1 MFLVGIT
8 APSKRVISTRPTAR
22 DRSKEASKRVARSDD
37 NCDIYCNEGNERGS
51 ADSVSSDRRRIKG
64 TSLSEGS
71 PLQGRSEE
79 KADEGVNESSMI
91 RSTLRQNNVNRLTSG
106 RPPVSSAGPRFAGM
120 TKQCLVKVQKLPVR
134 KQNGELKVIPL
145 QGILFNEHSASCFD
159 EEGDKTFG
167 RTYNPGPLEISA
179 ELKRAKT
186 MEAESDRSE
195 IQGKDE
201 GGATDENQTID
212 NLPTTRSP
220 ATQTK
225 TPSPKLVRPTADLRP
240 QMPSSQEGPSDR
252 LAVHSLVDR
261 EGTEDLKSKRSGVP
275 LSKSKLDFYSLLEND
290 LSSSKND
297 ATDSDAK
304 WVAPKREKGSVKA
317 ISKKRKRMPQMENV
331 DSGSVN
337 QGKALHGGTS
347 ITKERQSLKNS
358 RCEMG
363 DNAESPAVLNNI
375 PIHVDR
381 LRHDERDINEGRG
394 ATKEGLD
401 PKRGQQSR
409 EDQLPSSKQEAAQ
422 LLENQSDFFMN
433 GDGNNTEVQERPG
446 TEKNRCELEEDR
458 NVRDSG
464 SDSTVCESDVFSA
477 DGKRHRVEKGVSKD
491 KETMNIA
498 GKRQKCSL
506 KNRENSEMVKDN
518 ITDGRKQGQQRK
530 SAQSASDGSGKNGIS
545 TEDDL
550 CNRNSR
556 KGSVV
561 SVDRLVS
568 RRKESKH
575 SISLEPLQ
583 DIDSVLDI
591 QERESESVE
600 TFTEDLD
607 KKSEPTQ
614 DYLNNNVSIGQCT
627 TDSIDRVVSG
637 NKGSKQSSRRKERQ
651 VKESPVTKN
660 QKETESIDPVDS
672 ISSIDDITDRRNT
685 GQNTVD
691 SVGLPGSPNGEF
703 GHSNV
708 TEQVQDVDS
717 NVSKQEQQYDSEA
730 TSRECLGKG
739 DRRTINS
746 LHSSNKKRL
755 QDSVAV
761 VSEKVEISSS
771 EATVMASSSQKGKI
785 ARTNFH
791 LNNTE
796 PLEDSDSVVSQQEE
810 ISDSEVTATTKFR
823 TNDETRKNNLHSSDT
838 EQLQSVVSDVLEQEQ
853 ISDAEA
859 TARASSRKNGKTP
872 ISSLHSSNTERL
884 QHVDS
889 VVSEQEQISDLEAN
903 AVGRSRRKLRSS
915 STEQL
920 QGDTVVSVHEEDSDS
935 KATAGVSSRKIDKT
949 RNNILQS
956 NSSKRLQTR
965 NSLHSAKT
973 EQLQDV
979 GCVVS
984 EQEEISNSNAT
995 ASASSRKND
1004 KTGKNILQSSIPD
1017 QFRNVGPVV
1026 SVEGQISDSE
1036 ESAIAN
1042 PKKNGQM
1049 KNRKSN
1055 KRDMESLHRLK
1066 RQRETTK
1073 HSNNTEVLEGIDS
1086 AVFVEEKEPDSEENA
1101 SSGSKKND
1109 KTKNSNKKRHTES
1122 LHGLERRIETTKHS
1136 NNTKVLQCIDSAVFV
1151 KEKEFDS
1158 EATASSGSKPN
1169 DKATRNSNIKRHT
1182 ESLCELER
1190 RKEITKHSDNTEQL
1204 HGIILEQGQE
1214 TDSNEIS
1221 SGSDGEDDETINDN
1235 ISGKGSST
1243 KRAMNSFDG
1252 QRTGKGKSK
1261 RHTEQFADVNSSEQV
1276 PTKQQ
1281 KTDVSAMVRA
1291 SRGESSRSNRDHTHN
1306 YRDSSKTAVESVD
1319 RSSSE
1324 NEKSKQFN
1332 LSSFNKDRASEKD
1345 REVLMERSN
1354 AYVGKSCV
1362 NNKDGSICQKQDVS
1376 SSKRN
1381 DSRNSFDDD
1390 KQTESETDKEE
1401 GKYFLKLI
1409 KQPGP
1414 SCSKD
1419 GYRDPFDKS
1428 LSSGWRN

>member
-1 MFLVGIT
+1 MFLVDIT
-8 APSKRVISTRPTAR
+8 APSKRVISTRATAR

-37 NCDIYCNEGNERGS
+37 NCDTYCNEGNERGS
-51 ADSVSSDRRRIKG
+51 ADSVSSDRRMIKG

-71 PLQGRSEE
+71 PFQGRSEE

-91 RSTLRQNNVNRLTSG
+91 QSTLRQNNVNRLTSG
-106 RPPVSSAGPRFAGM
+106 RPLVSSAGPRFAGM

-179 ELKRAKT
+179 ELKKAKT

-212 NLPTTRSP
+212 NPPTTRSP

-225 TPSPKLVRPTADLRP
+225 TPSPKPVRPTADLSP
-240 QMPSSQEGPSDR
+240 QMPSSQDGPSDR

-261 EGTEDLKSKRSGVP
+261 EGTEDLKGKRSVVP
-275 LSKSKLDFYSLLEND
+275 LSKSKRDCYSLLEND
-290 LSSSKND
+290 EENLSSSKDD

-317 ISKKRKRMPQMENV
+317 ISKKRRRMPQMENV

-363 DNAESPAVLNNI
+363 DNAEPPAILNNI

-381 LRHDERDINEGRG
+381 LRHDEREIDEGRRATNEGLNPR
-394 ATKEGLD
+394 
-401 PKRGQQSR
+401 RGQQSR
-409 EDQLPSSKQEAAQ
+409 EVQLPSSKQEAAQ
-422 LLENQSDFFMN
+422 LLENQSDSFMN
-433 GDGNNTEVQERPG
+433 GDGNNTEVRERPG

-458 NVRDSG
+458 NVGDSG
-464 SDSTVCESDVFSA
+464 SDSTVCESGVFSA

-506 KNRENSEMVKDN
+506 KNQENSEMVKDN
-518 ITDGRKQGQQRK
+518 ITDGRKQGQQSK
-530 SAQSASDGSGKNGIS
+530 SAQSASHGSGKNDIS

-550 CNRNSR
+550 CNRNSG
-556 KGSVV
+556 KGPVV
-561 SVDRLVS
+561 SADRLVS
-568 RRKESKH
+568 RREESKH
-575 SISLEPLQ
+575 LEQLQ

-600 TFTEDLD
+600 KFTEDLD

-614 DYLNNNVSIGQCT
+614 DHLNNNVSIGQCT
-627 TDSIDRVVSG
+627 TDSVDRVVSG

-660 QKETESIDPVDS
+660 QKETESSDPVDS
-672 ISSIDDITDRRNT
+672 ISSVDDIIDRRNT

-691 SVGLPGSPNGEF
+691 SVGLPGSRNGEL

-717 NVSKQEQQYDSEA
+717 NVSKQEQQYDSKA
-730 TSRECLGKG
+730 TSREYLGKG

-746 LHSSNKKRL
+746 LHNSNKKRL

-761 VSEKVEISSS
+761 VSEEGEISSS

-791 LNNTE
+791 LNNKE
-796 PLEDSDSVVSQQEE
+796 RLEDSDSVVSQQEE
-810 ISDSEVTATTKFR
+810 ISDSEATATTKSGR
-823 TNDETRKNNLHSSDT
+823 NDDTGKNNSHSSNT
-838 EQLQSVVSDVLEQEQ
+838 EQLQSVVSDVLEKEQ

-889 VVSEQEQISDLEAN
+889 VASEQEQISDLEAN

-915 STEQL
+915 SMEQL
-920 QGDTVVSVHEEDSDS
+920 QGDTVLSIHEEDSDS
-935 KATAGVSSRKIDKT
+935 KATAGVSSRKNDKI
-949 RNNILQS
+949 RKNILQS

-965 NSLHSAKT
+965 NSLHSGKT
-973 EQLQDV
+973 GQLQDV

-984 EQEEISNSNAT
+984 EQEEILNSNAT
-995 ASASSRKND
+995 ANASSRKND
-1004 KTGKNILQSSIPD
+1004 KTGKTILQSSIPD
-1017 QFRNVGPVV
+1017 QFQNVGPVV

-1049 KNRKSN
+1049 KSRKSN

-1073 HSNNTEVLEGIDS
+1073 HSNNTEMLEGIDS
-1086 AVFVEEKEPDSEENA
+1086 AVFVEEKEPDSEEN
-1101 SSGSKKND
+1101 D
-1109 KTKNSNKKRHTES
+1109 KSKNSNKKRHTES

-1136 NNTKVLQCIDSAVFV
+1136 NNTRVLQCIDSAVFF

-1158 EATASSGSKPN
+1158 DANASSGSKPN
-1169 DKATRNSNIKRHT
+1169 DKATRNSYIKKHT
-1182 ESLCELER
+1182 ESLRELER

-1204 HGIILEQGQE
+1204 HGIILEQGQK

-1221 SGSDGEDDETINDN
+1221 KGSDGEDDETINDN

-1243 KRAMNSFDG
+1243 RRSVDG

-1261 RHTEQFADVNSSEQV
+1261 PHTEQLADVDSDERV

-1319 RSSSE
+1319 RSSCE

-1332 LSSFNKDRASEKD
+1332 LSSFKKDRASEKD

-1376 SSKRN
+1376 SSKRKG
-1381 DSRNSFDDD
+1381 SRSSFDDD
-1390 KQTESETDKEE
+1390 IQTESETDKEKE
-1401 GKYFLKLI
+1401 GKLI
-1409 KQPGP
+1409 NQPGL

-1419 GYRDPFDKS
+1419 G
-1428 LSSGWRN
+1428 

>member
-8 APSKRVISTRPTAR
+8 APSKRVISTRATAR
-22 DRSKEASKRVARSDD
+22 DRSKEALKRVAISDD
-37 NCDIYCNEGNERGS
+37 NCDTYCNEGNERGS
-51 ADSVSSDRRRIKG
+51 ADSVSSDRGMIKG
-64 TSLSEGS
+64 ASLSEGL

-91 RSTLRQNNVNRLTSG
+91 QSTLRQNNVNRLTSG

-120 TKQCLVKVQKLPVR
+120 TKKCLVKVQKLPVR

-159 EEGDKTFG
+159 EEGDKTFSK
-167 RTYNPGPLEISA
+167 TNNPGPLEISA
-179 ELKRAKT
+179 ELKKAKT

-195 IQGKDE
+195 IPGRDE

-212 NLPTTRSP
+212 NPPTTRSP

-225 TPSPKLVRPTADLRP
+225 TPSPKPVRPTADLRP
-240 QMPSSQEGPSDR
+240 QMPSSQDGPSDR
-252 LAVHSLVDR
+252 LAIHSLVDWER
-261 EGTEDLKSKRSGVP
+261 TEDLNSKRSGVP
-275 LSKSKLDFYSLLEND
+275 LSKSKRDCYSVLENGEEN
-290 LSSSKND
+290 LSSSKDD
-297 ATDSDAK
+297 ATDSDVK

-317 ISKKRKRMPQMENV
+317 ISKKRRRMPQMENV

-358 RCEMG
+358 CCEMG
-363 DNAESPAVLNNI
+363 DNAEPPAILNNI

-381 LRHDERDINEGRG
+381 LRHDEREIDEGRG
-394 ATKEGLD
+394 ATNEGLN

-409 EDQLPSSKQEAAQ
+409 EVQLPSSKQEAAQ
-422 LLENQSDFFMN
+422 LLENQSDSFMN
-433 GDGNNTEVQERPG
+433 GDGNNTEVRERPG

-458 NVRDSG
+458 NVGDSG
-464 SDSTVCESDVFSA
+464 SDSTVCESGVFSA

-506 KNRENSEMVKDN
+506 KNQENSEMMKDN
-518 ITDGRKQGQQRK
+518 ITDGRKQGQQSK
-530 SAQSASDGSGKNGIS
+530 SAQSASHGSGKNDIS

-550 CNRNSR
+550 CNRNSG
-556 KGSVV
+556 KGPVV
-561 SVDRLVS
+561 SADRLVS
-568 RRKESKH
+568 RREESKH
-575 SISLEPLQ
+575 LEQLQ

-614 DYLNNNVSIGQCT
+614 DHLNNNVRIGQCT
-627 TDSIDRVVSG
+627 TDSVDRVVSG

-660 QKETESIDPVDS
+660 QKETESSDPVDS
-672 ISSIDDITDRRNT
+672 ISSVDDIIDRRNT
-685 GQNTVD
+685 RQNTVD
-691 SVGLPGSPNGEF
+691 SVGLPRSRNGEL

-717 NVSKQEQQYDSEA
+717 NVSKQEQQYDAKA
-730 TSRECLGKG
+730 TSREYLGKG

-746 LHSSNKKRL
+746 LHNSNKKRL

-761 VSEKVEISSS
+761 VSEEGEISSS

-791 LNNTE
+791 LNNKE
-796 PLEDSDSVVSQQEE
+796 RLEDSDSVVSQQEE
-810 ISDSEVTATTKFR
+810 ISDSEATATTKSGR
-823 TNDETRKNNLHSSDT
+823 NDDTGKNNSHSSNT
-838 EQLQSVVSDVLEQEQ
+838 EQLQSVVSDVLEKEQ

-915 STEQL
+915 SMEQL
-920 QGDTVVSVHEEDSDS
+920 QGDTVLSIHEEDSDS
-935 KATAGVSSRKIDKT
+935 KATAGVSSRKNDKI
-949 RNNILQS
+949 RKNILQS

-965 NSLHSAKT
+965 NSLHSGKT
-973 EQLQDV
+973 GQLQDV

-984 EQEEISNSNAT
+984 EQEEILNSNAT
-995 ASASSRKND
+995 ANASSRKND
-1004 KTGKNILQSSIPD
+1004 KTGKTILQSSIPD
-1017 QFRNVGPVV
+1017 QFQNVGPVV

-1049 KNRKSN
+1049 KSRKSN

-1073 HSNNTEVLEGIDS
+1073 HSNNTEMLEGIDS
-1086 AVFVEEKEPDSEENA
+1086 AVFVEEKEPDSEEN
-1101 SSGSKKND
+1101 D
-1109 KTKNSNKKRHTES
+1109 KSKNSNKKRHTES

-1136 NNTKVLQCIDSAVFV
+1136 NNTRVLQCIDSAVFF

-1158 EATASSGSKPN
+1158 DATTSSGSKPN

-1182 ESLCELER
+1182 ESLRELER

-1204 HGIILEQGQE
+1204 HGIILEQGQK

-1221 SGSDGEDDETINDN
+1221 KGSDGEDDETINDN

-1243 KRAMNSFDG
+1243 RRSVDG

-1261 RHTEQFADVNSSEQV
+1261 PHTEQLADVDSDERV

-1319 RSSSE
+1319 RSSCE

-1332 LSSFNKDRASEKD
+1332 LSSFKKDRASEKD

-1376 SSKRN
+1376 SSKRKG
-1381 DSRNSFDDD
+1381 SRSSFDDD
-1390 KQTESETDKEE
+1390 IQTESETDKEKE
-1401 GKYFLKLI
+1401 GKLI
-1409 KQPGP
+1409 NQPGL

-1419 GYRDPFDKS
+1419 G
-1428 LSSGWRN
+1428 

>member
-8 APSKRVISTRPTAR
+8 APSKRVISTRATVR
-22 DRSKEASKRVARSDD
+22 DRSKKASKRVARSDD
-37 NCDIYCNEGNERGS
+37 NCDTYCNEANERGS
-51 ADSVSSDRRRIKG
+51 ADSVSSDRRMING

-71 PLQGRSEE
+71 RLQGQSQE
-79 KADEGVNESSMI
+79 KADEGANESSMI
-91 RSTLRQNNVNRLTSG
+91 QSSLRQNNVNRLTIG
-106 RPPVSSAGPRFAGM
+106 RPPVSSAGPGFAGM

-145 QGILFNEHSASCFD
+145 QGMLFNEHSASSFD
-159 EEGDKTFG
+159 EEGDCEQRTVKEGDETFEK
-167 RTYNPGPLEISA
+167 TYNPGPLEISA
-179 ELKRAKT
+179 EFKKAKT
-186 MEAESDRSE
+186 VEAENNRSE
-195 IQGKDE
+195 IQGEDE
-201 GGATDENQTID
+201 GGATEEKQTID
-212 NLPTTRSP
+212 NPPTTRSH

-225 TPSPKLVRPTADLRP
+225 TPSPKPVRPSADLHL
-240 QMPSSQEGPSDR
+240 QMPSSQEGPSYR
-252 LAVHSLVDR
+252 LAVHSLVVR
-261 EGTEDLKSKRSGVP
+261 EGTENLKSKRSGVP
-275 LSKSKLDFYSLLEND
+275 LSKSKRDCYCLLEND
-290 LSSSKND
+290 EENLSSSKND
-297 ATDSDAK
+297 ATDSDSK
-304 WVAPKREKGSVKA
+304 WVAPKQEKGSVKA
-317 ISKKRKRMPQMENV
+317 VSKKRKRKPQMENV
-331 DSGSVN
+331 DRGSVN
-337 QGKALHGGTS
+337 QGKALQEGTS

-363 DNAESPAVLNNI
+363 DNAEPPANLNDI

-381 LRHDERDINEGRG
+381 LRHDERDIDEGRG
-394 ATKEGLD
+394 ATKEALS
-401 PKRGQQSR
+401 PKRGQQLR
-409 EDQLPSSKQEAAQ
+409 EDQLPSSKQEVAQ

-433 GDGNNTEVQERPG
+433 GDRNNTEVQERPG
-446 TEKNRCELEEDR
+446 TEMNRCELEEDR
-458 NVRDSG
+458 NVGDSG
-464 SDSTVCESDVFSA
+464 SDSTVCESDVFSE
-477 DGKRHRVEKGVSKD
+477 DGKRHKVEKGVSKD
-491 KETMNIA
+491 KETINIA

-506 KNRENSEMVKDN
+506 ENQENSEMVKDN
-518 ITDGRKQGQQRK
+518 ITDGRKQGQQSK
-530 SAQSASDGSGKNGIS
+530 SAQSASDGPGKSGIS
-545 TEDDL
+545 TEGDL
-550 CNRNSR
+550 CYRNSR
-556 KGSVV
+556 KGPVV

-591 QERESESVE
+591 QERGSKSVE
-600 TFTEDLD
+600 TVTEDLV
-607 KKSEPTQ
+607 KKSEPSQ
-614 DYLNNNVSIGQCT
+614 DHLSNNVSIGQCT
-627 TDSIDRVVSG
+627 TDSVDRVVSG
-637 NKGSKQSSRRKERQ
+637 KKGSKQSSRRKERQ
-651 VKESPVTKN
+651 VKESPVNKN
-660 QKETESIDPVDS
+660 QKETESVDPVDS
-672 ISSIDDITDRRNT
+672 NSSVDDITDRRNT

-691 SVGLPGSPNGEF
+691 SVGLPGSRNGQF

-708 TEQVQDVDS
+708 TEQLQDVDS
-717 NVSKQEQQYDSEA
+717 SVSKQEKQYDSKV
-730 TSRECLGKG
+730 TSRECLGKAE
-739 DRRTINS
+739 RRTINS
-746 LHSSNKKRL
+746 LHNSNKKRL

-761 VSEKVEISSS
+761 VSEKVEVSSS

-785 ARTNFH
+785 ARTYFH
-791 LNNTE
+791 LNNKE
-796 PLEDSDSVVSQQEE
+796 RLEDSESVVSQQEE
-810 ISDSEVTATTKFR
+810 ISDSEATATTKSGK
-823 TNDETRKNNLHSSDT
+823 NDETRKNNLHSSNT

-859 TARASSRKNGKTP
+859 TTHASSRKNGKTP

-920 QGDTVVSVHEEDSDS
+920 QSDTVVSVHEEDSDS
-935 KATAGVSSRKIDKT
+935 KATAGVSSRKNDK
-949 RNNILQS
+949 RRKNILQS

-965 NSLHSAKT
+965 NSLYSGKT

-995 ASASSRKND
+995 ASASSGKND
-1004 KTGKNILQSSIPD
+1004 KTGKNHLQSSIPD

-1042 PKKNGQM
+1042 PKKNGRM

-1055 KRDMESLHRLK
+1055 KRDMESFHRLK

-1073 HSNNTEVLEGIDS
+1073 HSNKTEMLEGIDS

-1151 KEKEFDS
+1151 KKKEFDS

-1169 DKATRNSNIKRHT
+1169 DKATRNSNNKRHT
-1182 ESLCELER
+1182 ESFRGLER

-1204 HGIILEQGQE
+1204 QGIILEKGQE
-1214 TDSNEIS
+1214 IDSNEIS
-1221 SGSDGEDDETINDN
+1221 SGVDGEDDETINDN
-1235 ISGKGSST
+1235 ISDKGSST
-1243 KRAMNSFDG
+1243 KRAMKSFDG

-1261 RHTEQFADVNSSEQV
+1261 PYTEQLAGINSGERI

-1281 KTDVSAMVRA
+1281 KTDVSVMVRA
-1291 SRGESSRSNRDHTHN
+1291 SRGESGRSERDHAHN
-1306 YRDSSKTAVESVD
+1306 HRDRNKTAVESID
-1319 RSSSE
+1319 RLSSE

-1332 LSSFNKDRASEKD
+1332 LSSFKKDRALD
-1345 REVLMERSN
+1345 IDLEVSMERSN

-1376 SSKRN
+1376 SSKRK
-1381 DSRNSFDDD
+1381 DSRSSFDDD
-1390 KQTESETDKEE
+1390 IRTESETDKEE
-1401 GKYFLKLI
+1401 EGKFFLKLI
-1409 KQPGP
+1409 KQSGP
-1414 SCSKD
+1414 SCSKN
-1419 GYRDPFDKS
+1419 G
-1428 LSSGWRN
+1428 

>member
-8 APSKRVISTRPTAR
+8 APSKRVISTRATAR
-22 DRSKEASKRVARSDD
+22 DRSKEALKRVAISDD
-37 NCDIYCNEGNERGS
+37 NCDTYCNEGNERGS
-51 ADSVSSDRRRIKG
+51 ADSVSSDRRMING

-71 PLQGRSEE
+71 PLQGRSQE
-79 KADEGVNESSMI
+79 KADKGVNESSMI
-91 RSTLRQNNVNRLTSG
+91 QSTLRQNNVNRLTSG

-120 TKQCLVKVQKLPVR
+120 TKKCLVKVQKLPVR

-159 EEGDKTFG
+159 EEGDKTFSK
-167 RTYNPGPLEISA
+167 TNNPGPLEISA
-179 ELKRAKT
+179 ELKKAKT

-195 IQGKDE
+195 IPGRDE

-212 NLPTTRSP
+212 NPPTTRSP

-225 TPSPKLVRPTADLRP
+225 TPSPKPVRPTADLRP
-240 QMPSSQEGPSDR
+240 QMPSSQDGPSDR
-252 LAVHSLVDR
+252 LAIHSLVDWER
-261 EGTEDLKSKRSGVP
+261 TEDLNSKRSGVP
-275 LSKSKLDFYSLLEND
+275 LSKSKRDCYSVLENGEEN
-290 LSSSKND
+290 LSSSKDD
-297 ATDSDAK
+297 ATDSDVK

-317 ISKKRKRMPQMENV
+317 ISKKRRRMPQMENV

-358 RCEMG
+358 CCEMG
-363 DNAESPAVLNNI
+363 DNAEPPAILNNI

-381 LRHDERDINEGRG
+381 LRHDEREIDEGRG
-394 ATKEGLD
+394 ATNEGLN

-409 EDQLPSSKQEAAQ
+409 EVQLPSSKQEAAQ
-422 LLENQSDFFMN
+422 LLENQSDSFMN
-433 GDGNNTEVQERPG
+433 GDGNNTEVRERPG

-458 NVRDSG
+458 NVGDSG
-464 SDSTVCESDVFSA
+464 SDSTVCESGVFSA

-506 KNRENSEMVKDN
+506 KNQENSEMVKDN
-518 ITDGRKQGQQRK
+518 ITDGRKQGQQSK
-530 SAQSASDGSGKNGIS
+530 SAQSASHGSGKNDIS

-550 CNRNSR
+550 CNRNSG
-556 KGSVV
+556 KGPVV
-561 SVDRLVS
+561 SADRLVS
-568 RRKESKH
+568 RREESKH
-575 SISLEPLQ
+575 LEQLQ

-614 DYLNNNVSIGQCT
+614 DHLNNNVRIGQCT
-627 TDSIDRVVSG
+627 TDSVDRVVSG

-660 QKETESIDPVDS
+660 QKETESSDPVDS
-672 ISSIDDITDRRNT
+672 ISSVDDIIDRRNT
-685 GQNTVD
+685 RQNTVD
-691 SVGLPGSPNGEF
+691 SVGLPRSRNGEL

-717 NVSKQEQQYDSEA
+717 NVSKQEQQYDAKA
-730 TSRECLGKG
+730 TSREYLGKG

-746 LHSSNKKRL
+746 LHNSNKKRL

-761 VSEKVEISSS
+761 VSEEGEISSS

-791 LNNTE
+791 LNNKE
-796 PLEDSDSVVSQQEE
+796 RLEDSDSVVSQQEE
-810 ISDSEVTATTKFR
+810 ISDSEATATTKSGR
-823 TNDETRKNNLHSSDT
+823 NDDTGKNNSHSSNT
-838 EQLQSVVSDVLEQEQ
+838 EQLQSVVSDVLEKEQ

-915 STEQL
+915 SMEQL
-920 QGDTVVSVHEEDSDS
+920 QGDTVLSIHEEDSDS
-935 KATAGVSSRKIDKT
+935 KATAGVSSRKNDKI
-949 RNNILQS
+949 RKNILQS

-965 NSLHSAKT
+965 NSLHSGKT
-973 EQLQDV
+973 GQLQDV

-984 EQEEISNSNAT
+984 EQEEILNSNAT
-995 ASASSRKND
+995 ANASSRKND
-1004 KTGKNILQSSIPD
+1004 KTGKTILQSSIPD
-1017 QFRNVGPVV
+1017 HFQNVGPVV

-1049 KNRKSN
+1049 KSRKSN

-1073 HSNNTEVLEGIDS
+1073 HSNNTEMLEGIDS
-1086 AVFVEEKEPDSEENA
+1086 AVFVEEKEPDSEEN
-1101 SSGSKKND
+1101 D
-1109 KTKNSNKKRHTES
+1109 KSKNSNKKRHTES

-1136 NNTKVLQCIDSAVFV
+1136 NNTRVLQCIDSAVFF

-1158 EATASSGSKPN
+1158 DATTSSGSKPN

-1182 ESLCELER
+1182 ESLRELER

-1204 HGIILEQGQE
+1204 HGIILEQGQK

-1221 SGSDGEDDETINDN
+1221 KGSDGEDDETINDN

-1243 KRAMNSFDG
+1243 RRSVDG

-1261 RHTEQFADVNSSEQV
+1261 PHTEQLADVDSDERV

-1319 RSSSE
+1319 RSSCE

-1332 LSSFNKDRASEKD
+1332 LSSFKKDRASEKD

-1376 SSKRN
+1376 SSKRKG
-1381 DSRNSFDDD
+1381 SRSSFDDD
-1390 KQTESETDKEE
+1390 IQTESETDKEKE
-1401 GKYFLKLI
+1401 GKLI
-1409 KQPGP
+1409 NQPGL

-1419 GYRDPFDKS
+1419 G
-1428 LSSGWRN
+1428 

>member
-8 APSKRVISTRPTAR
+8 APSKRVISTRAIAR

-37 NCDIYCNEGNERGS
+37 NCDTNCNEGNERGG
-51 ADSVSSDRRRIKG
+51 AESVSSDRRMIKG

-91 RSTLRQNNVNRLTSG
+91 QSTLRQNNVNRLTSG

-120 TKQCLVKVQKLPVR
+120 TKQCLIKVQKLPVR
-134 KQNGELKVIPL
+134 KQNGGLKVMPL
-145 QGILFNEHSASCFD
+145 QGILLNEHSASCFD

-167 RTYNPGPLEISA
+167 KTYNPGPLEISA
-179 ELKRAKT
+179 ELKKAKT

-195 IQGKDE
+195 ILGKDE
-201 GGATDENQTID
+201 GGATEENQTTD
-212 NLPTTRSP
+212 NPPATRSP

-225 TPSPKLVRPTADLRP
+225 TPSPEPVRPTADLRT

-261 EGTEDLKSKRSGVP
+261 EGTEDLKSKNSGVP
-275 LSKSKLDFYSLLEND
+275 LSKSKRDCYSLLEND
-290 LSSSKND
+290 EENLSSSKND
-297 ATDSDAK
+297 TTDSDSK
-304 WVAPKREKGSVKA
+304 WVAPKR
-317 ISKKRKRMPQMENV
+317 KKRSAKAVSKIRKGMPQMENV
-331 DSGSVN
+331 DRGSVN

-347 ITKERQSLKNS
+347 ITKERQSLKIS
-358 RCEMG
+358 RGEMG
-363 DNAESPAVLNNI
+363 DNAEPPANLNNI

-381 LRHDERDINEGRG
+381 LRHDERDIDEGRG
-394 ATKEGLD
+394 ATKEGLN

-409 EDQLPSSKQEAAQ
+409 EDQLPSSKQEVVQ
-422 LLENQSDFFMN
+422 LLENQNDFFIN
-433 GDGNNTEVQERPG
+433 GDSNHTEVQERPG
-446 TEKNRCELEEDR
+446 TENNRCELEEDQ
-458 NVRDSG
+458 NVGDSV
-464 SDSTVCESDVFSA
+464 SDSTVCESDVFSE
-477 DGKRHRVEKGVSKD
+477 DGKRHKVEKGVSKD
-491 KETMNIA
+491 KETINIA
-498 GKRQKCSL
+498 GRRQKCSL
-506 KNRENSEMVKDN
+506 QNQENSEMVKDN
-518 ITDGRKQGQQRK
+518 ITDGRKRGQQGK
-530 SAQSASDGSGKNGIS
+530 SAQSASDGPSDGPSDGSGKSDIS

-556 KGSVV
+556 KGPVV
-561 SVDRLVS
+561 PVDQLVS

-575 SISLEPLQ
+575 SISLEPLK

-591 QERESESVE
+591 QERESKSVE
-600 TFTEDLD
+600 TVTEDLD

-614 DYLNNNVSIGQCT
+614 DHLSNNVSIGQCT
-627 TDSIDRVVSG
+627 TDSVDRVVSG

-651 VKESPVTKN
+651 VKESPVTKT
-660 QKETESIDPVDS
+660 QKETESVDPVDS
-672 ISSIDDITDRRNT
+672 NSSVDDITDRRNT

-691 SVGLPGSPNGEF
+691 SVGLPGSRNGEF

-717 NVSKQEQQYDSEA
+717 NVSKQEQQYDSKA
-730 TSRECLGKG
+730 TSRECLGKN

-746 LHSSNKKRL
+746 LHNSNKKRL

-761 VSEKVEISSS
+761 VSEKIEISSY
-771 EATVMASSSQKGKI
+771 EATVMAGSSQKGKI

-791 LNNTE
+791 LNNKE

-810 ISDSEVTATTKFR
+810 ISDSEATATTKSR
-823 TNDETRKNNLHSSDT
+823 ENDETRKNNLHSSNT

-872 ISSLHSSNTERL
+872 ISTLHSSNTERL

-889 VVSEQEQISDLEAN
+889 VISEQEQISDLEAN
-903 AVGRSRRKLRSS
+903 AFGRSRRKLKSS

-935 KATAGVSSRKIDKT
+935 KATAGVISRKNDQT
-949 RNNILQS
+949 RKNILQS

-965 NSLHSAKT
+965 NSLHSGKT

-1004 KTGKNILQSSIPD
+1004 KTGKNILRSSILD
-1017 QFRNVGPVV
+1017 LFQNVGPVV
-1026 SVEGQISDSE
+1026 SVEGHISDSE

-1049 KNRKSN
+1049 KIRKSN
-1055 KRDMESLHRLK
+1055 KRDMESLQRLK

-1073 HSNNTEVLEGIDS
+1073 HSNNTEMLEGIDS
-1086 AVFVEEKEPDSEENA
+1086 AVFVEEKEPGSEKNTG
-1101 SSGSKKND
+1101 SGSKKND
-1109 KTKNSNKKRHTES
+1109 KTKNSNKKRHAKS
-1122 LHGLERRIETTKHS
+1122 SHGLERRIETTKHS
-1136 NNTKVLQCIDSAVFV
+1136 NNTKVFQCIDSAVFV
-1151 KEKEFDS
+1151 KEKEFGS
-1158 EATASSGSKPN
+1158 ETTASSGSKPN

-1182 ESLCELER
+1182 ESLRELER

-1204 HGIILEQGQE
+1204 HGIILEQGQQ

-1221 SGSDGEDDETINDN
+1221 SGSDGEDHETINDN

-1261 RHTEQFADVNSSEQV
+1261 PQTEQLADVKSGERV

-1291 SRGESSRSNRDHTHN
+1291 SRGESRSNRDNTHN

-1324 NEKSKQFN
+1324 NEKFKQFN
-1332 LSSFNKDRASEKD
+1332 LSSFKN
-1345 REVLMERSN
+1345 
-1354 AYVGKSCV
+1354 VGKSCV
-1362 NNKDGSICQKQDVS
+1362 NNNDGSICQKQDVS
-1376 SSKRN
+1376 SSKRK
-1381 DSRNSFDDD
+1381 DSRSSFDDD
-1390 KQTESETDKEE
+1390 IQTESETDKEE
-1401 GKYFLKLI
+1401 GKYFFKLV

-1419 GYRDPFDKS
+1419 G
-1428 LSSGWRN
+1428 

>member
-1 MFLVGIT
+1 MTASCTLIFVVSVGIT
-8 APSKRVISTRPTAR
+8 APSKRVISTRATAR
-22 DRSKEASKRVARSDD
+22 DRSREASKRVARSDD
-37 NCDIYCNEGNERGS
+37 NCDTYCNEGNERGS
-51 ADSVSSDRRRIKG
+51 ADSVSSDRRMING

-79 KADEGVNESSMI
+79 KTDEGVNERSMI
-91 RSTLRQNNVNRLTSG
+91 QSTLRQNNVNRLTSG
-106 RPPVSSAGPRFAGM
+106 RPPVSPAGPRFAGM

-134 KQNGELKVIPL
+134 KQNGELKLIPF
-145 QGILFNEHSASCFD
+145 QGILLNEHSASCFD

-179 ELKRAKT
+179 ELKKAKT
-186 MEAESDRSE
+186 MEAEIDRSE

-212 NLPTTRSP
+212 NPPTTRSP

-225 TPSPKLVRPTADLRP
+225 TPSPKPVRPTADLRP
-240 QMPSSQEGPSDR
+240 QMLSSQEGPSDR
-252 LAVHSLVDR
+252 LVVHSLVDR

-275 LSKSKLDFYSLLEND
+275 LSKSKRDCYSLLEND
-290 LSSSKND
+290 EENLSSSKND

-331 DSGSVN
+331 DTGSVN

-347 ITKERQSLKNS
+347 ITKELQSLKNS
-358 RCEMG
+358 RCEMR
-363 DNAESPAVLNNI
+363 DNAEPPANLNNI

-381 LRHDERDINEGRG
+381 LRHDERDIDEGRG
-394 ATKEGLD
+394 ATKEGLN

-422 LLENQSDFFMN
+422 LLENQSDFFLN
-433 GDGNNTEVQERPG
+433 GNGSNTEVKKRPG
-446 TEKNRCELEEDR
+446 TEKNCCELEEDR
-458 NVRDSG
+458 NVGDSG
-464 SDSTVCESDVFSA
+464 WDSTVCESDVFSA
-477 DGKRHRVEKGVSKD
+477 DGKRYRVEKGVSKD

-506 KNRENSEMVKDN
+506 KHQENSELVKDN
-518 ITDGRKQGQQRK
+518 ITGGRKQGQQSK
-530 SAQSASDGSGKNGIS
+530 SQSASDGSGKNGIS

-556 KGSVV
+556 KGPVV
-561 SVDRLVS
+561 SADRLVS

-583 DIDSVLDI
+583 DIDSILDI

-607 KKSEPTQ
+607 KKSEPSE
-614 DYLNNNVSIGQCT
+614 DHLNNNLSIGQST
-627 TDSIDRVVSG
+627 TDSVDRVVSG
-637 NKGSKQSSRRKERQ
+637 NKGSKQSSKRKERQ
-651 VKESPVTKN
+651 GEESPVTKN

-672 ISSIDDITDRRNT
+672 NLSVDDIADRRNT

-691 SVGLPGSPNGEF
+691 SVGLPGSRKGEF
-703 GHSNV
+703 GHSNS

-717 NVSKQEQQYDSEA
+717 NVSAQEQQYDSKA

-746 LHSSNKKRL
+746 LHNSNEKRL

-791 LNNTE
+791 LNNKE
-796 PLEDSDSVVSQQEE
+796 RVEDSDSVVSQQEE
-810 ISDSEVTATTKFR
+810 ISDSEATATIKSR
-823 TNDETRKNNLHSSDT
+823 KNDDTRKNNLHSSNT
-838 EQLQSVVSDVLEQEQ
+838 EQLQSVVSDVLEKEQ

-859 TARASSRKNGKTP
+859 TACASSRKNGKTP
-872 ISSLHSSNTERL
+872 INSLHSSNTERL

-920 QGDTVVSVHEEDSDS
+920 QSDTVSSVHEEDSDS
-935 KATAGVSSRKIDKT
+935 KATASVSSRKNDKT
-949 RNNILQS
+949 RKNILQS

-965 NSLHSAKT
+965 NSLHSRKT

-979 GCVVS
+979 GCVVP

-995 ASASSRKND
+995 TSASSRKND
-1004 KTGKNILQSSIPD
+1004 KTGENILQSSIPD
-1017 QFRNVGPVV
+1017 QFQIVGPVV
-1026 SVEGQISDSE
+1026 SVEGQISDSG

-1042 PKKNGQM
+1042 TKKNGQM

-1055 KRDMESLHRLK
+1055 KRDMEFLHRLK

-1073 HSNNTEVLEGIDS
+1073 HFNNTEMLEGIDA

-1101 SSGSKKND
+1101 ISGSKKND
-1109 KTKNSNKKRHTES
+1109 KTQNSNKRRHTES

-1136 NNTKVLQCIDSAVFV
+1136 NNTKVLQCIDSAVFF

-1158 EATASSGSKPN
+1158 DATTSSGSKPN
-1169 DKATRNSNIKRHT
+1169 DKAMRNSNIKKHT
-1182 ESLCELER
+1182 ESLRELER

-1204 HGIILEQGQE
+1204 HGIILEQGQK

-1252 QRTGKGKSK
+1252 QGTSKGKSK
-1261 RHTEQFADVNSSEQV
+1261 RHTEQLADVNSGERV
-1276 PTKQQ
+1276 PTKKQ

-1291 SRGESSRSNRDHTHN
+1291 SRGESSRSNRDHMHN
-1306 YRDSSKTAVESVD
+1306 YRGSSKTAVESVY
-1319 RSSSE
+1319 RSSGE

-1332 LSSFNKDRASEKD
+1332 LSSFKKDRASEKD

-1354 AYVGKSCV
+1354 TYVGKSCV

-1376 SSKRN
+1376 SSKRK
-1381 DSRNSFDDD
+1381 DSRSSFDDNI
-1390 KQTESETDKEE
+1390 QTESETDKEE

-1409 KQPGP
+1409 EQPGP
-1414 SCSKD
+1414 CCSKD
-1419 GYRDPFDKS
+1419 G
-1428 LSSGWRN
+1428 

>member
-8 APSKRVISTRPTAR
+8 APSKRVISTRATAR

-37 NCDIYCNEGNERGS
+37 NCDTYCNEGNERRS
-51 ADSVSSDRRRIKG
+51 ADSVSSDKRMIKG
-64 TSLSEGS
+64 TSLSEES

-79 KADEGVNESSMI
+79 KADEGVNDSSMI
-91 RSTLRQNNVNRLTSG
+91 QSTLRRNNVNRLTSG

-167 RTYNPGPLEISA
+167 RSYNPGPLEKSA

-212 NLPTTRSP
+212 NPSTTRSP

-225 TPSPKLVRPTADLRP
+225 TPSPKPVRPTADLRP

-252 LAVHSLVDR
+252 LAVHSLVDW

-275 LSKSKLDFYSLLEND
+275 LSKSKRDCYSLSEND
-290 LSSSKND
+290 EENLSSSKND

-337 QGKALHGGTS
+337 QGKVLHGGTS
-347 ITKERQSLKNS
+347 ITKERQLLKNS
-358 RCEMG
+358 RCEKG
-363 DNAESPAVLNNI
+363 DNAEPPANLNNI

-381 LRHDERDINEGRG
+381 LRHDERDIDEGRG
-394 ATKEGLD
+394 ATKEGLN

-409 EDQLPSSKQEAAQ
+409 EDQLPSSEQEAAQ
-422 LLENQSDFFMN
+422 LLENQNDFFMN

-464 SDSTVCESDVFSA
+464 SDSTVCESDVLSA

-506 KNRENSEMVKDN
+506 KNQENSEMVKDN
-518 ITDGRKQGQQRK
+518 ITDGRKQGQQSK

-545 TEDDL
+545 MEDDL
-550 CNRNSR
+550 YDRNSR
-556 KGSVV
+556 KGPVV
-561 SVDRLVS
+561 SADRLVS

-583 DIDSVLDI
+583 DMDSVLDK

-607 KKSEPTQ
+607 KKNEPTQ
-614 DYLNNNVSIGQCT
+614 DHLNNNVSIGQCT
-627 TDSIDRVVSG
+627 TDSVDRVVGG

-660 QKETESIDPVDS
+660 QKETESIDPVNS
-672 ISSIDDITDRRNT
+672 NSSVDDITDRRNT

-691 SVGLPGSPNGEF
+691 SVGLPSNRNGEF

-717 NVSKQEQQYDSEA
+717 NVPKQEQQYESKA
-730 TSRECLGKG
+730 TFRECLGKG

-746 LHSSNKKRL
+746 LHNSNKKRL
-755 QDSVAV
+755 QDSFDV

-791 LNNTE
+791 LNNKK
-796 PLEDSDSVVSQQEE
+796 PLEDSD
-810 ISDSEVTATTKFR
+810 A
-823 TNDETRKNNLHSSDT
+823 
-838 EQLQSVVSDVLEQEQ
+838 
-853 ISDAEA
+853 
-859 TARASSRKNGKTP
+859 
-872 ISSLHSSNTERL
+872 
-884 QHVDS
+884 

-920 QGDTVVSVHEEDSDS
+920 QCDTVVLVHEEDSDS
-935 KATAGVSSRKIDKT
+935 KATAGVKNDKT
-949 RNNILQS
+949 RKNILQS

-965 NSLHSAKT
+965 NSLHSGKT

-1017 QFRNVGPVV
+1017 QFQNVGPVV
-1026 SVEGQISDSE
+1026 CVEGQISDSE

-1055 KRDMESLHRLK
+1055 KIDMESLHRLK

-1073 HSNNTEVLEGIDS
+1073 HSNNTEMLEGIDS
-1086 AVFVEEKEPDSEENA
+1086 AVFVEEKEPDSEESA

-1109 KTKNSNKKRHTES
+1109 KTKNSNKKRHKES

-1182 ESLCELER
+1182 ESLRELER

-1204 HGIILEQGQE
+1204 RGIILEQGQE

-1243 KRAMNSFDG
+1243 KRAIKSFDG
-1252 QRTGKGKSK
+1252 QRTGKGKSQP
-1261 RHTEQFADVNSSEQV
+1261 HTEQLADVDSDERV

-1291 SRGESSRSNRDHTHN
+1291 SRGEGSRSNRDHTHN

-1319 RSSSE
+1319 RSSCE

-1332 LSSFNKDRASEKD
+1332 LSSFKKDRASEKD

-1362 NNKDGSICQKQDVS
+1362 NNKDGSICQRQDVS
-1376 SSKRN
+1376 SSKRK
-1381 DSRNSFDDD
+1381 DSRSSFDDD
-1390 KQTESETDKEE
+1390 IQTESETDEEE
-1401 GKYFLKLI
+1401 GKYFFKLI
-1409 KQPGP
+1409 KQAGP

-1419 GYRDPFDKS
+1419 G
-1428 LSSGWRN
+1428 

>member
-8 APSKRVISTRPTAR
+8 APSKRVISTRATAR
-22 DRSKEASKRVARSDD
+22 DRSKEALKRVAISDD
-37 NCDIYCNEGNERGS
+37 NCDTYCNEGNERGS
-51 ADSVSSDRRRIKG
+51 ADSVSSDRGMIKG
-64 TSLSEGS
+64 ASLSEGL

-91 RSTLRQNNVNRLTSG
+91 QSTLRQNNVNRLTSG

-120 TKQCLVKVQKLPVR
+120 TKKCLVKVQKLPVR

-159 EEGDKTFG
+159 EEGDKTFSK
-167 RTYNPGPLEISA
+167 TNNPGPLEISA
-179 ELKRAKT
+179 ELKKAKT
-186 MEAESDRSE
+186 MEAGSDRSE

-212 NLPTTRSP
+212 NPPTTRSP

-225 TPSPKLVRPTADLRP
+225 TPSPKPVRPTADLRP
-240 QMPSSQEGPSDR
+240 QMPSSQDGPSDR
-252 LAVHSLVDR
+252 LAIHSLVDWER
-261 EGTEDLKSKRSGVP
+261 TEDLNSKRSGVP
-275 LSKSKLDFYSLLEND
+275 LSKSKRDCYSVLENGEEN
-290 LSSSKND
+290 LSSSKDD
-297 ATDSDAK
+297 ATDSDVK

-317 ISKKRKRMPQMENV
+317 ISKKRRRMPQMENV

-358 RCEMG
+358 CCEMG
-363 DNAESPAVLNNI
+363 DNAEPPAILNNI

-381 LRHDERDINEGRG
+381 LRHDEREIDEGRG
-394 ATKEGLD
+394 ATNEGLN

-409 EDQLPSSKQEAAQ
+409 EVQLPSSKQEAAQ
-422 LLENQSDFFMN
+422 LLENQSDSFMN
-433 GDGNNTEVQERPG
+433 GDGNNTEVRERPG

-458 NVRDSG
+458 NVGDSG
-464 SDSTVCESDVFSA
+464 SDSTVCESGVFSA
-477 DGKRHRVEKGVSKD
+477 DGKRHRVEKSVSKD
-491 KETMNIA
+491 EETMNIA

-506 KNRENSEMVKDN
+506 KNQENSEMVKDN
-518 ITDGRKQGQQRK
+518 ITDGRKQGQQSK
-530 SAQSASDGSGKNGIS
+530 SAQSANHGSGKNDIS

-550 CNRNSR
+550 CNRNSG
-556 KGSVV
+556 KGPVV
-561 SVDRLVS
+561 SADRLVS
-568 RRKESKH
+568 RREESKH
-575 SISLEPLQ
+575 LEQLQ

-614 DYLNNNVSIGQCT
+614 DHLNNNMSIGQCT
-627 TDSIDRVVSG
+627 TDSVDRVVSG

-660 QKETESIDPVDS
+660 QKETESTDPVDS
-672 ISSIDDITDRRNT
+672 ISSVDDIIDRRNT

-691 SVGLPGSPNGEF
+691 SVGLPGSRNGEL

-717 NVSKQEQQYDSEA
+717 NVSKQEQQYDAKA
-730 TSRECLGKG
+730 TSREYLGKG

-746 LHSSNKKRL
+746 LHNSNKKRL

-761 VSEKVEISSS
+761 VSEEGEISSS

-791 LNNTE
+791 LNNKE
-796 PLEDSDSVVSQQEE
+796 RLEDSDSVVSQQEE
-810 ISDSEVTATTKFR
+810 ISDSEATATTESGK
-823 TNDETRKNNLHSSDT
+823 NDDTGKNNSHSSNT
-838 EQLQSVVSDVLEQEQ
+838 EQLQSVVSDVLEKEQ

-889 VVSEQEQISDLEAN
+889 LVSEQEQISDLEEN

-920 QGDTVVSVHEEDSDS
+920 QGDTVLSIHEKDSDS
-935 KATAGVSSRKIDKT
+935 KATAGVSSRKNDKT
-949 RNNILQS
+949 RKNILQS

-965 NSLHSAKT
+965 NSLHSGKT
-973 EQLQDV
+973 GQLQDV

-984 EQEEISNSNAT
+984 EQEEILNSNAT
-995 ASASSRKND
+995 ANASSRKND
-1004 KTGKNILQSSIPD
+1004 KTGKTILQSSIPD
-1017 QFRNVGPVV
+1017 QFQNVGPVV

-1036 ESAIAN
+1036 ESALAN
-1042 PKKNGQM
+1042 PKKNGEM
-1049 KNRKSN
+1049 KSRKSN
-1055 KRDMESLHRLK
+1055 KRGMESLHRLK

-1073 HSNNTEVLEGIDS
+1073 HSNNTEMLEGIDS
-1086 AVFVEEKEPDSEENA
+1086 AVFVEEKEPDSEEN
-1101 SSGSKKND
+1101 D
-1109 KTKNSNKKRHTES
+1109 KSKNSNKKRHTES

-1136 NNTKVLQCIDSAVFV
+1136 NNTRVLQCIDSAVFF

-1158 EATASSGSKPN
+1158 DATTSSGSKPN

-1182 ESLCELER
+1182 ESLRELER

-1204 HGIILEQGQE
+1204 HGIILEQGQK

-1221 SGSDGEDDETINDN
+1221 KGSDGEDDETINDN

-1243 KRAMNSFDG
+1243 RRSVDG

-1261 RHTEQFADVNSSEQV
+1261 PHTEQLADVDSDERV

-1319 RSSSE
+1319 RSSCE

-1332 LSSFNKDRASEKD
+1332 LSSFKKDRASEKD

-1376 SSKRN
+1376 SSKRKG
-1381 DSRNSFDDD
+1381 SRSSFDDD
-1390 KQTESETDKEE
+1390 IQTESETDKEKE
-1401 GKYFLKLI
+1401 GKLI
-1409 KQPGP
+1409 NQPGL

-1419 GYRDPFDKS
+1419 G
-1428 LSSGWRN
+1428 

>member
-8 APSKRVISTRPTAR
+8 APSKRVISTRATAR
-22 DRSKEASKRVARSDD
+22 DRSKEALKRVAISDE
-37 NCDIYCNEGNERGS
+37 NCDTYCNEGNERGS
-51 ADSVSSDRRRIKG
+51 ADSVSSDRGMIKG
-64 TSLSEGS
+64 ASLSEGL

-91 RSTLRQNNVNRLTSG
+91 QSTLRQNNVNRLTSG

-120 TKQCLVKVQKLPVR
+120 TKKCLVKVQKLPVR

-159 EEGDKTFG
+159 EEGDKTFSK
-167 RTYNPGPLEISA
+167 TNNPGPLEISA
-179 ELKRAKT
+179 ELKKAKT

-195 IQGKDE
+195 IPGKDE

-212 NLPTTRSP
+212 NPPTTRSP

-225 TPSPKLVRPTADLRP
+225 TPSPKPVRPTADLRP
-240 QMPSSQEGPSDR
+240 QMPSSQDGPSDR
-252 LAVHSLVDR
+252 LAIHSLVDW

-275 LSKSKLDFYSLLEND
+275 LSKSKRDCYSVLENGEEN
-290 LSSSKND
+290 LSSSKDD
-297 ATDSDAK
+297 ATDSDVK

-317 ISKKRKRMPQMENV
+317 ISKKRRRMPQMENV

-358 RCEMG
+358 CCEMG
-363 DNAESPAVLNNI
+363 DNAEPPAILNNI

-381 LRHDERDINEGRG
+381 LRHDEREIDEGRG
-394 ATKEGLD
+394 ATNEGLN

-409 EDQLPSSKQEAAQ
+409 EVQLPSSKQEAAQ
-422 LLENQSDFFMN
+422 LLENQSDSFMN
-433 GDGNNTEVQERPG
+433 GDGNNTEVRERPG

-458 NVRDSG
+458 NVGDSG
-464 SDSTVCESDVFSA
+464 SDSTVCESGVFSA

-506 KNRENSEMVKDN
+506 KNQENSEMVKDN
-518 ITDGRKQGQQRK
+518 ITDGRKQGQQSK
-530 SAQSASDGSGKNGIS
+530 SAQSASHGSGKNDIS

-550 CNRNSR
+550 CNRNSG
-556 KGSVV
+556 KGPVV
-561 SVDRLVS
+561 SADRLVS
-568 RRKESKH
+568 RREESKH
-575 SISLEPLQ
+575 LEQLQ

-614 DYLNNNVSIGQCT
+614 DHLNNNVRIGQCT
-627 TDSIDRVVSG
+627 TDSVDRVVSG

-660 QKETESIDPVDS
+660 QKETESSDPVDS
-672 ISSIDDITDRRNT
+672 ISSVDDIIDRRNT
-685 GQNTVD
+685 RQNTVD
-691 SVGLPGSPNGEF
+691 SVGLPRSRNGEL

-717 NVSKQEQQYDSEA
+717 NVSKQEQQYDAKA
-730 TSRECLGKG
+730 TSREYLGKG

-746 LHSSNKKRL
+746 LHNSNKKRL

-761 VSEKVEISSS
+761 VSEEGEISSS

-791 LNNTE
+791 LNNNE
-796 PLEDSDSVVSQQEE
+796 RLEDSDSVVSQQEE
-810 ISDSEVTATTKFR
+810 ISDSEATATTKSGR
-823 TNDETRKNNLHSSDT
+823 NDDTGKNNSHSSNT
-838 EQLQSVVSDVLEQEQ
+838 EQLQSVVSDVLEKEQ

-915 STEQL
+915 SMEQL
-920 QGDTVVSVHEEDSDS
+920 QGDTVLSIHEEDSDS
-935 KATAGVSSRKIDKT
+935 KATAGVSSRKNDKI
-949 RNNILQS
+949 RKNILQS

-965 NSLHSAKT
+965 NSLHSGKT
-973 EQLQDV
+973 GQLQDV

-984 EQEEISNSNAT
+984 EQEEILNSNAT
-995 ASASSRKND
+995 ANASSRKND
-1004 KTGKNILQSSIPD
+1004 KTGKTILQSSIPD
-1017 QFRNVGPVV
+1017 QFQNVGPVV

-1049 KNRKSN
+1049 KSRKSN

-1073 HSNNTEVLEGIDS
+1073 HSNNTEMLEGIDS

-1109 KTKNSNKKRHTES
+1109 KSKNSNKKRHTES

-1136 NNTKVLQCIDSAVFV
+1136 NNTRVLQCIDSAVFF

-1158 EATASSGSKPN
+1158 DATTGSGSKPN

-1182 ESLCELER
+1182 ESLRELER

-1204 HGIILEQGQE
+1204 HGIILEQGQK

-1221 SGSDGEDDETINDN
+1221 KGSDGEDDETINDN

-1243 KRAMNSFDG
+1243 RRSVDG

-1261 RHTEQFADVNSSEQV
+1261 PHTEQLADVDSDERV

-1319 RSSSE
+1319 RSSCE

-1332 LSSFNKDRASEKD
+1332 LSSFKKDRASEKD

-1376 SSKRN
+1376 SSKRKG
-1381 DSRNSFDDD
+1381 SRSSFDDD
-1390 KQTESETDKEE
+1390 IQTESETDKEKE
-1401 GKYFLKLI
+1401 GKLI
-1409 KQPGP
+1409 NQPGL

-1419 GYRDPFDKS
+1419 G
-1428 LSSGWRN
+1428 